1 MNKDRIGKKCSKE
14 VPGGACFI
22 SFGEISSDKAQNKP
36 VKSNQIFIQ
45 NLNLLF

>member
-14 VPGGACFI
+14 VSGGACFVNFQDI
-22 SFGEISSDKAQNKP
+22 LYDEVQNKP

-45 NLNLLF
+45 NLNLIF